1 MSFSTAQ
8 DYSGSETFTI
18 SVTDGI
24 VVDSQIITVTVNA
37 VNDAPVLSLIGNQQF
52 LEDGDLTILLSAF
65 DVEGDNLSFSIQ
77 DGTNCFF
84 DFWN

>member
-1 MSFSTAQ
+1 MSFGAPQ

-37 VNDAPVLSLIGNQQF
+37 VNDAQVLSLIGNQQF
-52 LEDGDLTILLSAF
+52 LEDGDLLILLSTF
-65 DVEGDNLSFSIQ
+65 DVEEIILSFSIPELVQ
-77 DGTNCFF
+77 ILLL
-84 DFWN
+84 